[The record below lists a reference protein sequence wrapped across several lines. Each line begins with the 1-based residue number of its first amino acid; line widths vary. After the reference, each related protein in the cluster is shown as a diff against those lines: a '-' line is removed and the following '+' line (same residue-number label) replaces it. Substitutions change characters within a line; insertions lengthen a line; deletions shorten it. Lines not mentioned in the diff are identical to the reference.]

1 MNKVVFRNCEEN
13 SQYWIALEK
22 LFQTEW
28 SDFLFADTYKS
39 EDHLPP
45 VLVAHRDNEV
55 IGGLAY
61 SWYQEPHSNS
71 EVIWV
76 NAVFVS
82 PKWRGQGIASELINR
97 GVNQVSET
105 LQNNLYAYTNIA
117 PPNIAPLYKSLGW
130 SVVNIES
137 EPNHSVVSISL
148 KPQPRI

>member
-1 MNKVVFRNCEEN
+1 MNKVVFRNCDEN

-22 LFQTEW
+22 LFQSEW

-39 EDHLPP
+39 EADLPP
-45 VLVAHRDNEV
+45 VLVALRDNEV

-61 SWYQEPHSNS
+61 SWYQEPYGNT

-105 LQNNLYAYTNIA
+105 HHNNLYAYTNV
-117 PPNIAPLYKSLGW
+117 APLYKSLGW
-130 SVVNIES
+130 SVVDIES

>member
-1 MNKVVFRNCEEN
+1 MNKVEFRSCDEN

-39 EDHLPP
+39 ESELPP
-45 VLVAHRDNEV
+45 VLVALRDNEV

-61 SWYQEPHSNS
+61 SWYQEPHGNT

-76 NAVFVS
+76 NAIFVS

-97 GVNQVSET
+97 GVNQVPET
-105 LQNNLYAYTNIA
+105 LQNNLYAYTNV
-117 PPNIAPLYKSLGW
+117 APLYKSLGW
-130 SVVNIES
+130 SVVDIEC

>member
-1 MNKVVFRNCEEN
+1 MNKVVFRNCAEN
-13 SQYWIALEK
+13 SLYWNALEK

-39 EDHLPP
+39 EAHLPP
-45 VLVAHRDNEV
+45 VLVALRDNEV

-61 SWYQEPHSNS
+61 SWYQEPHGNT

-76 NAVFVS
+76 NALFVS

-105 LQNNLYAYTNIA
+105 LQNNLYAYTNA
-117 PPNIAPLYKSLGW
+117 ALLYKSLGW
-130 SVVNIES
+130 SVVDIEC
-137 EPNHSVVSISL
+137 EPNHRVVSISL

>member
-1 MNKVVFRNCEEN
+1 MNKVVFRICNEN

-39 EDHLPP
+39 ENYLPS
-45 VLVAHRDNEV
+45 VLVALRNNEV

-61 SWYQEPHSNS
+61 SRYQEPYGNS
-71 EVIWV
+71 EVIWL

-82 PKWRGQGIASELINR
+82 PEWRGQGIASELINR

-105 LQNNLYAYTNIA
+105 LQKNLYAYTNVMQ
-117 PPNIAPLYKSLGW
+117 LYKSLGW
-130 SVVNIES
+130 SVVDIDS
-137 EPNHSVVSISL
+137 EPNHSVVSIPL
-148 KPQPRI
+148 QPQPRI

>member
-1 MNKVVFRNCEEN
+1 MNKVVFRICKEN

-39 EDHLPP
+39 ENYLPP
-45 VLVAHRDNEV
+45 VLVAVRNNEV

-61 SWYQEPHSNS
+61 SRYQEPYGNS
-71 EVIWV
+71 EVIWL

-82 PKWRGQGIASELINR
+82 PEWRGQGIASELINR
-97 GVNQVSET
+97 GVNQVSE
-105 LQNNLYAYTNIA
+105 LNQNNIYAYTNVA
-117 PPNIAPLYKSLGW
+117 QLYKSLGW
-130 SVVNIES
+130 PVVDIDS

-148 KPQPRI
+148 QPQPRI

>member
-1 MNKVVFRNCEEN
+1 MNKVVFRICNEN

-39 EDHLPP
+39 ENYLPL
-45 VLVAHRDNEV
+45 VLVALRNNEV

-61 SWYQEPHSNS
+61 SRYQEPHGNS
-71 EVIWV
+71 DVIWL

-82 PKWRGQGIASELINR
+82 PDWRGQGIASELINL

-105 LQNNLYAYTNIA
+105 LQKNLYAYTNVVQ
-117 PPNIAPLYKSLGW
+117 LYKSLGW
-130 SVVNIES
+130 SVVDIES

-148 KPQPRI
+148 QPQPRI

>member
-1 MNKVVFRNCEEN
+1 MNKVVFRICKEN

-39 EDHLPP
+39 ENYLPP
-45 VLVAHRDNEV
+45 VLVAVRNNEV

-61 SWYQEPHSNS
+61 SRYQEPYGNS
-71 EVIWV
+71 EVIWL

-82 PKWRGQGIASELINR
+82 PEWRGQGIASELINR
-97 GVNQVSET
+97 GVNQVSE
-105 LQNNLYAYTNIA
+105 LNQNNIYAYTNA
-117 PPNIAPLYKSLGW
+117 AQLYKSLGW
-130 SVVNIES
+130 SVVDIDS

-148 KPQPRI
+148 QPQPRI

>member
-45 VLVAHRDNEV
+45 ALVVLRDNEV

-61 SWYQEPHSNS
+61 SLYQEPHGNS

-97 GVNQVSET
+97 GVNQVSGT
-105 LQNNLYAYTNIA
+105 LQNNLYAYTNV
-117 PPNIAPLYKSLGW
+117 APLYKTLGW
-130 SVVNIES
+130 SLVDIES